1 MYHGQQKEETLSLYF
16 DIFAINW
23 GVSSGLYECIIQFI
37 KIAPERRFENKEEK
51 GQMGKLSEG
60 V

>member
-37 KIAPERRFENKEEK
+37 KIAPERRFENKEEEAPT
-51 GQMGKLSEG
+51 S
-60 V
+60 